1 MASTDETRFGTFE
14 KLNASNWHYWKFD
27 MKMHL
32 GGMDLWDIVEGT
44 EVPEEDAT
52 DAERRKFKKRENKA
66 HSVICLGVSNE
77 LKIYVR
83 GSKNSK
89 EAWES
94 LTNHFEE
101 KTLSSIIDL
110 RRKLYDLKLDA
121 AGDMVKHINTMK
133 TTADQLEALE
143 DPQSERDLVYI
154 LMSSVPSDYRTLLTT
169 LETLKPDQLTWD
181 YVRDRMITEH
191 RRTKGH
197 TVEDSESRHDELQD
211 ALFVGNRQKELK
223 FRKCHYCDEKG
234 HIVKECPIK
243 RADVKRRLGIAEE
256 SAAFC
261 NDGSLGENSESNSIL
276 GFSCEFAL
284 HSSVDQSEEDAWWL
298 DSACSRHMTY
308 GKSDFETLMIH
319 ETPID
324 VVLADNTV
332 VKAVGNGNIRA
343 IMKDANGR
351 QVQMEFKD
359 VLYVPNLKKRLI
371 SIPQMTERGAEIT
384 FKKRLCT
391 LFYKKRRFKLGEKVG
406 KLYRLHCQIVSSSRK
421 SVTCVSN
428 QWETVAFGDF
438 SLKDTV
444 LSDNDDL
451 VYSAS
456 GSVGSMPRR
465 V

>member
-1 MASTDETRFGTFE
+1 MSRSY
-14 KLNASNWHYWKFD
+14 SND
-27 MKMHL
+27 
-32 GGMDLWDIVEGT
+32 
-44 EVPEEDAT
+44 
-52 DAERRKFKKRENKA
+52 
-66 HSVICLGVSNE
+66 NE

-83 GSKNSK
+83 GSKNAK

-101 KTLSSIIDL
+101 KTLSSIVDL

-169 LETLKPDQLTWD
+169 LETLKPDQLSWD
-181 YVRDRMITEH
+181 YVRDRMITEY
-191 RRTKGH
+191 RRVKGH
-197 TVEDSESRHDELQD
+197 NVEDSESRGDQLDD
-211 ALFVGNRQKELK
+211 ALFVGNRQKEFNKLK
-223 FRKCHYCDEKG
+223 KCHYCDEKG
-234 HIVKECPIK
+234 HVVKECPIK
-243 RADVKRRLGIAEE
+243 RADVKRRLEIAEE

-261 NDGSLGENSESNSIL
+261 NDESLGDNSKSSSIP
-276 GFSCEFAL
+276 GFACEFAL
-284 HSSVDQSEEDAWWL
+284 HSSVNQSEEGAWWL

-308 GKSDFETLMIH
+308 EKSDFETLEIR
-319 ETPID
+319 ETSID

-332 VKAVGNGNIRA
+332 VKAVGSGNIRA
-343 IMKDANGR
+343 ILEDANGR

-359 VLYVPNLKKRLI
+359 VLYVPKLKKRLI
-371 SIPQMTERGAEIT
+371 SIPQMTERGAELT

-391 LFYKKRRFKLGEKVG
+391 LFYNKRYFKLGEKVG
-406 KLYRLHCQIVSSSRK
+406 KLYRLHCQIVRK
-421 SVTCVSN
+421 SATCVSN

-444 LSDNDDL
+444 LSDGDNL

-456 GSVGSMPRR
+456 GSVGNMLRGLWCD
-465 V
+465 VK